1 MERKY
6 DILKNPV
13 VTEKS
18 MVMVEANQY
27 VFDIDKT
34 ATKTE
39 VKDAIEKIFK
49 VNVLSVQVNN
59 RKGKVKR
66 FRGVLGKRND
76 KKRAIV
82 RLKEGQKLDVLPN

>member
-1 MERKY
+1 MERMY
-6 DILKNPV
+6 DILRNPV

-27 VFDIDKT
+27 VFDVDP
-34 ATKTE
+34 AASKTE
-39 VKDAIEKIFK
+39 VKKAVEKIFK
-49 VNVLSVQVNN
+49 VNVVSIRINN
-59 RKGKVKR
+59 LKGKVKR
-66 FRGVLGKRND
+66 FRGVLGKRHD